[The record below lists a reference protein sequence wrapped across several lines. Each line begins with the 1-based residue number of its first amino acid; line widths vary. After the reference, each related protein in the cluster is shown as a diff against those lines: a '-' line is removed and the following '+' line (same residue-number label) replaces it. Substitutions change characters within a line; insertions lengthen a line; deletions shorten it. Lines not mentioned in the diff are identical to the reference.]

1 MSFSPDGRWW
11 WDGHAW
17 VSATSPDGLW
27 RWDGS
32 AWRAT
37 SGQASRPGWVR
48 AIFGLGPIVGGLAT
62 GAIFWIPTHDL
73 SASSARA
80 GITWAGLVLL
90 RLFDPLLA
98 PAWRILGKVPG
109 ILRWLVALA
118 VAAWFSIGQLGP
130 NAVNQEIAHFQAALF
145 VSVAVAYALIRPS
158 RGGYGAQS

>member
-1 MSFSPDGRWW
+1 
-11 WDGHAW
+11 
-17 VSATSPDGLW
+17 
-27 RWDGS
+27 
-32 AWRAT
+32 
-37 SGQASRPGWVR
+37 
-48 AIFGLGPIVGGLAT
+48 LGPIVGGLAT